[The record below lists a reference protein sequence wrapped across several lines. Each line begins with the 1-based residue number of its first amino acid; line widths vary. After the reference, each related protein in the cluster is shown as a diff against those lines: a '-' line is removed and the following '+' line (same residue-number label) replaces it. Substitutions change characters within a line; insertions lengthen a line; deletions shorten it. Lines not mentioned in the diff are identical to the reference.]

1 MSHPDIIPSVPDGPG
16 VSAARTR
23 LDCAVLGYNR
33 HAIVVERD
41 RVAIRRIR
49 TVLPTVETEAAER
62 EALKGERALAAV
74 HRATIRGAVGEFV
87 RLMRDAGLPPQTA
100 LIAVKCRLAF
110 TVTKATPG
118 APLCDAELL
127 AVDLSTWA
135 INAYY
140 DAA

>member
-1 MSHPDIIPSVPDGPG
+1 MSHPTTTSSILDGPG
-16 VSAARTR
+16 VSAARAR
-23 LDCAVLGYNR
+23 LDVAVLGYNR

-41 RVAIRRIR
+41 RIAIRRER
-49 TVLPTVETEAAER
+49 CVCPTLETDAAER
-62 EALKGERALAAV
+62 EALRGERTLTAL
-74 HRATIRGAVGEFV
+74 HRATIRGAVGEFM
-87 RLMRDAGLPPQTA
+87 RLMRDAGLPPETA

-110 TVTKATPG
+110 TVTATTPG
-118 APLCDAELL
+118 APLDDAELL

>member
-1 MSHPDIIPSVPDGPG
+1 MPDGPG
-16 VSAARTR
+16 VSAARAR
-23 LDCAVLGYNR
+23 LDVAVLGYNR

-41 RVAIRRIR
+41 RVAIRRVR
-49 TVLPTVETEAAER
+49 TARPTLETEAVER
-62 EALKGERALAAV
+62 EALRGERALAAL
-74 HRATIRGAVGEFV
+74 HRATIRGAVGEFM

-100 LIAVKCRLAF
+100 LIAAKRRLTF
-110 TVTKATPG
+110 TVTAATPG